1 MRSTNNKKRTHAHI
15 TKEIM
20 KQCSKR
26 SCRKTGGM
34 SVVRNKNHNKFNDG
48 VVLMLNV
55 VLFFVFSL
63 FDILTYD
70 GIDSFF
76 SAVLA
81 LRFVLLL
88 FFSSVRPL
96 HLSVW
101 YEWRRRR
108 RRFFPLSNFETKSL
122 H

>member
-1 MRSTNNKKRTHAHI
+1 M
-15 TKEIM
+15 
-20 KQCSKR
+20 
-26 SCRKTGGM
+26 
-34 SVVRNKNHNKFNDG
+34 VRNKNHNKFNDG